1 MISKNK
7 KLILQK
13 DNECLTIDGLE
24 HAHGGYKCGSDNK
37 WNTSKC
43 EPYYCD
49 IGYSLD
55 QYKKECVPDCQ
66 SDYNVEFLFEKNYY
80 NSIEVS
86 KDNTYLF
93 YNYNFNNNAYVFIS
107 SENNIENYPRICFI
121 QSEPSITIKSNGK
134 ESKLKIE
141 SINSDFIFNNFKMN
155 SIITEKMIPIHD
167 KQLYTIQMS
176 EETMINFQNVL
187 GLNNAILKYAKYK
200 DGMNYRDILEV
211 KDSIF
216 KDVPGKALKLDQNEI
231 YFMYIN
237 SISTLQSYMLI
248 SMNPSEKYQFS
259 KNDLLINYI
268 YLQKDKEYS
277 FELKDISP
285 KMIKLSKDTPK
296 SEISIK
302 ESDKK
307 INEKNSYYFFNE
319 TGENLFLYVEKEDA
333 ILELLS
339 IYKGY
344 SLIELNGETTG
355 TASNGII
362 FLKVPKTI
370 KEVEIKFEAKDLATY
385 FIYSDYS
392 VLLYFHNLSVDNNEL
407 LTAKSYSLNIKNI
420 YKEELNLADD
430 EFYYICVDV
439 KSGIL
444 SMTYSKNNDS
454 QSGEENEDNFPT
466 WGIILII
473 VFGLLIIIV
482 VSIIVF
488 LKIKKKKDVSEEDIG
503 NNMDNM
509 NLVEG
514 N

>member
-1 MISKNK
+1 
-7 KLILQK
+7 
-13 DNECLTIDGLE
+13 
-24 HAHGGYKCGSDNK
+24 
-37 WNTSKC
+37 
-43 EPYYCD
+43 
-49 IGYSLD
+49 
-55 QYKKECVPDCQ
+55 
-66 SDYNVEFLFEKNYY
+66 
-80 NSIEVS
+80 
-86 KDNTYLF
+86 
-93 YNYNFNNNAYVFIS
+93 
-107 SENNIENYPRICFI
+107 
-121 QSEPSITIKSNGK
+121 
-134 ESKLKIE
+134 
-141 SINSDFIFNNFKMN
+141 
-155 SIITEKMIPIHD
+155 
-167 KQLYTIQMS
+167 
-176 EETMINFQNVL
+176 
-187 GLNNAILKYAKYK
+187 
-200 DGMNYRDILEV
+200 
-211 KDSIF
+211 
-216 KDVPGKALKLDQNEI
+216 
-231 YFMYIN
+231 
-237 SISTLQSYMLI
+237 
-248 SMNPSEKYQFS
+248 
-259 KNDLLINYI
+259 
-268 YLQKDKEYS
+268 
-277 FELKDISP
+277 
-285 KMIKLSKDTPK
+285 MIKLSKDTPK

-392 VLLYFHNLSVDNNEL
+392 VLPYFHNLSVDNNEL